1 MGLVCDI
8 LSTMLRAIILLIVVI
23 LVLSFFGISIPH
35 IVESS
40 TGQANFSYVGDLL
53 KQGWN
58 DLAAFVNGMTGNIH
72 HLF

>member
-1 MGLVCDI
+1 
-8 LSTMLRAIILLIVVI
+8 MLRTIILVIVLL
-23 LVLSFFGISIPH
+23 LVLSFFGISIQH

-53 KQGWN
+53 QQGW
-58 DLAAFVNGMTGNIH
+58 DALAAFVNGMISSVK